1 MYFWMCLYLFKKCK
15 MNIGK
20 YFGYI
25 CKVFIYNVNVDDMG

>member
-1 MYFWMCLYLFKKCK
+1 

-25 CKVFIYNVNVDDMG
+25 CKVFIYNVYVDYMGQLFFYIINVI